1 MYIYQ
6 KMYHTEIAVK
16 LLQGVC
22 WTTYVYDL
30 RLKRVHKH
38 NKWTY
43 LFELQDYLWFKS
55 TYICRTAYKYTTY
68 QWVILY
74 DLLYP
79 EKPVEAEIKRNLFN
93 WTFII
98 PPYILMLC
106 YGGGFDHWLIHLVNF
121 SWRVKFS
128 LSNETRCA

>member
-6 KMYHTEIAVK
+6 KMRHTEIAVK

-55 TYICRTAYKYTTY
+55 TYICRTAYKYIY
-68 QWVILY
+68 YL
-74 DLLYP
+74 
-79 EKPVEAEIKRNLFN
+79 PV
-93 WTFII
+93 
-98 PPYILMLC
+98 
-106 YGGGFDHWLIHLVNF
+106 
-121 SWRVKFS
+121 
-128 LSNETRCA
+128 SNIV